1 MEVLK
6 FLFPSR
12 ERWEQEMEEAISSRS
27 KNEPVDQHHKFKMS
41 QGICQDCQNG
51 NYVCHRSAKG
61 QEIQTGNTGQRGS
74 ENELDPVINPFPAS
88 AYVPGSHRKGKCIK
102 GNRRDIYNN
111 GRCADE
117 QKRRMGSASVSDSSG
132 EKYRRFF
139 MVRQD
144 DAKRTIKATRTERL
158 MMQKHKEDREKK
170 TFSPAFVYRS
180 LDV

>member
-1 MEVLK
+1 M
-6 FLFPSR
+6 
-12 ERWEQEMEEAISSRS
+12 
-27 KNEPVDQHHKFKMS
+27 MS
-41 QGICQDCQNG
+41 QGICQDSKTETMSVTGVLRDRKYRQETQA
-51 NYVCHRSAKG
+51 SAVRMSWIRDK
-61 QEIQTGNTGQRGS
+61 S
-74 ENELDPVINPFPAS
+74 LPSS

-117 QKRRMGSASVSDSSG
+117 QKGAWDLHQFPVAAGRNTA
-132 EKYRRFF
+132 FF